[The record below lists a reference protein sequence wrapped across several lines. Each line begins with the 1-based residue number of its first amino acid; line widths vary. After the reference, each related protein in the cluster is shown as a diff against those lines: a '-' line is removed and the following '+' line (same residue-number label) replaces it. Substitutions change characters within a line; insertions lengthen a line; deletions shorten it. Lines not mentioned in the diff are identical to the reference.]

1 MLWICGI
8 GDNLFMTGNHVNDEE
23 ENIDDDVDGDDIHH

>member
-8 GDNLFMTGNHVNDEE
+8 GDNLFMTVNDEE
-23 ENIDDDVDGDDIHH
+23 ENIVDDVDGDDIHH